1 MEFRDRAFAL
11 YGRFSA
17 GARDRMQHAITK
29 GGGAVSRDLTRASDA
44 LVVGALAAPLIDS
57 GALAK
62 RLRSASERG
71 LPVLAERV
79 FAAELAGAPEEAKG
93 TMPLST
99 ALPGTGLRRDDIEIL
114 TAFDLAHL
122 AGDTCRFRDV
132 GVFRTAGDLLFKGRS
147 LGEVVKIL
155 MHARDRSPMGRHKI
169 VLTRT
174 GVPIL
179 QWDDGMTTLE
189 GQGVLALDE
198 DHASLEDLFEAASIA
213 EARDE
218 PDEAARLYDLCSR
231 ADRKDPIAPFNL
243 GNIRLAQG
251 QNDQA
256 ALAYQQALARDAR
269 FVEARYNLAK
279 ALEAAGKSDAAT
291 VELSR
296 ALEADPRH
304 SDALF
309 NLAQLRMQAGDL
321 AVAKGLYERYLAL
334 GPPEEWAATARKA
347 IVYCSATAA
356 ASIAPDDGV
365 YPAAT

>member
-17 GARDRMQHAITK
+17 GARDRMQHAIAN
-29 GGGAVSRDLTRASDA
+29 GGGTVSRDLTRASDV

-71 LPVLAERV
+71 LPILAERV

-99 ALPGTGLRRDDIEIL
+99 ALPGTGLRRDDIEVL

-122 AGDTCRFRDV
+122 DGDTCRFRDV

-155 MHARDRSPMGRHKI
+155 AHARDRSPMGRHKI

-174 GVPIL
+174 GVPVL

-189 GQGVLALDE
+189 GQGVLPLDE

-213 EARDE
+213 EASGE
-218 PDEAARLYDLCSR
+218 LDEAARLYDLAGR
-231 ADRKDPIAPFNL
+231 VDRKDPIPPYNL
-243 GNIRLAQG
+243 GNIRLEQG
-251 QNDQA
+251 QNDGA
-256 ALAYQQALARDAR
+256 ALAYQQALARDSR

-279 ALEAAGKSDAAT
+279 ALEAAGKTDSAAA
-291 VELSR
+291 ELSR
-296 ALEADPRH
+296 VLDAEPTH
-304 SDALF
+304 PDALF
-309 NLAQLRMQAGDL
+309 NLAQLRMQAGEL
-321 AVAKGLYERYLAL
+321 AAAKRLYERYLAL

-347 IVYCSATAA
+347 IVYCTATVAA
-356 ASIAPDDGV
+356 GGGPNDGV
-365 YPAAT
+365 LPAAT